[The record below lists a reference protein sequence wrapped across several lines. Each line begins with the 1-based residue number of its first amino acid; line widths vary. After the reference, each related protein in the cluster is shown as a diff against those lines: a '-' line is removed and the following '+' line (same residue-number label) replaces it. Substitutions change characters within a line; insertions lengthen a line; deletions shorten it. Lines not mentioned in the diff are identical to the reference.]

1 MRPLVAWPAI
11 RRLRDLGLRTKLL
24 LTMLSLLLLSISSLF
39 FLHLLSE
46 RQLLSQVGNYTED
59 LSTAIQIA
67 QEQPPE
73 GDPQVVLKAYA
84 EKLKQLGV
92 KDVSIARADEVEA
105 STNPQNVGKRLVRVA
120 KKRGQEFVI

>member
-1 MRPLVAWPAI
+1 MRPLVAWTAI

-24 LTMLSLLLLSISSLF
+24 LTMLSLLLFSISSLF

-46 RQLLSQVGNYTED
+46 QQLLSQVRNYTED

-67 QEQPPE
+67 QEQPTAEGNPE
-73 GDPQVVLKAYA
+73 VVLKAYA

-92 KDVSIARADEVEA
+92 KDVSIVDAVDDEVHA

-120 KKRGQEFVI
+120 KKRG